1 MTTETN
7 TLTPTDRKETDRKG
21 DEEVDQHSISATT
34 TEKTATTVPRIL
46 ANYVGGRWVKSS
58 ASGLLNVINP
68 ASGEVLA
75 RVPLSGVADVEAAVA
90 AANAA
95 LPDWRSRSVGERT
108 EFIYALREKFRQR
121 IDELAASVT
130 REGGKVL
137 SDARAEISR
146 SVEVL
151 EVACAAPMTMQ
162 GRILEGVARG
172 INTETIRQPL
182 GVCAAITPFNFPA
195 MVPMWFLPFAI
206 VCGNTFVLKPSEQ
219 VPLTSELMF
228 HIFEEIGLPSGVV
241 NLVHG
246 AHDAVN
252 AILDS
257 PGIRAVSFVGSVNTA
272 KYIYRRAA
280 EKGKRVQALGGAKNY
295 MVVMP
300 DAVVDKTVSNV
311 LGSAFGA
318 SGQRCMAGSVLVTVG
333 SAKTAIMD
341 RLKAGAEKLVAGD
354 GMNAKASLGP
364 VISSAACE
372 RIHDAIES
380 GIKEG
385 AELLVDGR
393 RPTAV
398 PAGGNFVGP
407 TILNNV
413 TPEMS
418 VAREE
423 IFGPVLS
430 VIHVETLDEAIALV
444 NSDPRGNGTSIFTE
458 NGAAVREY
466 SRRIEVGM
474 VGVNIGVAASPA
486 YFPFSGWKDS
496 FFGDLHVHGWDAVE
510 FFTRKKTVTS
520 RYFSAGET
528 GKFFVEQGDKH

>member
-1 MTTETN
+1 MTTSA
-7 TLTPTDRKETDRKG
+7 LTEDTG
-21 DEEVDQHSISATT
+21 VA
-34 TEKTATTVPRIL
+34 EKAAGARVL
-46 ANYVGGRWVKSS
+46 QNFVGGQWIAVQ
-58 ASGLLNVINP
+58 ASGRLDVTNP
-68 ASGEVLA
+68 ANGEVLA
-75 RVPLSGVADVEAAVA
+75 RVPLSGRDDVEAAVSA
-90 AANAA
+90 ASTAF
-95 LPDWRSRSVGERT
+95 PEWRSRAVGDRT
-108 EFIYALREKFRQR
+108 QFIYALREQFLKR
-121 IDELAASVT
+121 IDELAASIT

-137 SDARAEISR
+137 SDARAEVTRAI
-146 SVEVL
+146 EVM
-151 EVACAAPMTMQ
+151 EVACASPMTMQ
-162 GRILEGVARG
+162 GRVLEGVARG
-172 INTETIRQPL
+172 IDTETIRQPL

-206 VCGNTFVLKPSEQ
+206 ACGNTFILKPSEQ
-219 VPLTSELMF
+219 VPLTSELIG
-228 HIFEEIGLPSGVV
+228 HILSDIGLPPGVV
-241 NLVHG
+241 NIVHG

-252 AILDS
+252 GILDS

-272 KYIYRRAA
+272 KYIYRRSA
-280 EKGKRVQALGGAKNY
+280 ENGKRVQALGGAKNY

-311 LGSAFGA
+311 LGSAFGNA
-318 SGQRCMAGSVLVTVG
+318 GQRCMAGSVLVTVG
-333 SAKTAIMD
+333 AAQKTIMP
-341 RLKAGAEKLVAGD
+341 RLKEEAQKLIAGEGT
-354 GMNAKASLGP
+354 NPKAALGP

-372 RIHDAIES
+372 RVHDCIES

-393 RPTAV
+393 RPSGV

-413 TPEMS
+413 TPEMR
-418 VAREE
+418 VARDE

-430 VIHVETLDEAIALV
+430 VMHVDTLDDAIAIV
-444 NSDPRGNGTSIFTE
+444 NRDPRGNGTSIFTE

-466 SRRIEVGM
+466 TRRIEVGM

-520 RYFSAGET
+520 RYFSGGET
-528 GKFFVEQGDKH
+528 GKYFVEQGEKH

>member
-1 MTTETN
+1 MTIETN
-7 TLTPTDRKETDRKG
+7 TLTSTAE
-21 DEEVDQHSISATT
+21 TT
-34 TEKTATTVPRIL
+34 TVHGKTPKTAPRTL
-46 ANYVGGRWVKSS
+46 ENYVGGRWIPAL
-58 ASGLLNVINP
+58 ASGLLDVTNP
-68 ASGEVLA
+68 ANGEVLA
-75 RVPLSGVADVEAAVA
+75 RVPLSGRADIEVAVA
-90 AANAA
+90 AASAA

-108 EFIYALREKFRQR
+108 EFIYALRERFRQR
-121 IDELAASVT
+121 IDELARSVT
-130 REGGKVL
+130 SEGGKVL
-137 SDARAEISR
+137 SDARAEITR
-146 SVEVL
+146 SIEVL
-151 EVACAAPMTMQ
+151 EVACASPMTMQ

-172 INTETIRQPL
+172 INTETIRQPV

-228 HIFEEIGLPSGVV
+228 HIFEEIGLPRGVV

-280 EKGKRVQALGGAKNY
+280 EQGKRVQALGGAKNY
-295 MVVMP
+295 MIVMP

-311 LGSAFGA
+311 VGSAFGNA
-318 SGQRCMAGSVLVTVG
+318 GQRCMAGSVLVTVG
-333 SAKTAIMD
+333 AAQPAILGK
-341 RLKAGAEKLVAGD
+341 LKEAAEKLVAGD
-354 GMNAKASLGP
+354 GMDSKVSLGP
-364 VISSAACE
+364 VISRSACE

-380 GIKEG
+380 GLAEG
-385 AELLVDGR
+385 AQLLVDGR
-393 RPTAV
+393 RPKGV

-407 TILNNV
+407 TILNHV
-413 TPEMS
+413 TAEMR
-418 VAREE
+418 VCRDE

-430 VIHVETLDEAIALV
+430 VVHVDTLDEAIALV
-444 NSDPRGNGTSIFTE
+444 NDDPRGNGTSIFTE

-466 SRRIEVGM
+466 SRRVEVGM

>member
-1 MTTETN
+1 MTAQST
-7 TLTPTDRKETDRKG
+7 TLTSEERTAAETASG
-21 DEEVDQHSISATT
+21 A
-34 TEKTATTVPRIL
+34 RIL
-46 ANYVGGRWVKSS
+46 KNYIGGSWVPAK
-58 ASGLLNVINP
+58 ASGLMDVSNP
-68 ASGEVLA
+68 ANGEVLA
-75 RVPLSGVADVEAAVA
+75 RVPLSGPAEVEAAVA
-90 AANAA
+90 AASAA
-95 LPDWRSRSVGERT
+95 WPEWRSRSIGERT

-130 REGGKVL
+130 QEGGKVI
-137 SDARAEISR
+137 SDARAEVSR
-146 SVEVL
+146 AIEVI
-151 EVACAAPMTMQ
+151 EVACASPMTMQ
-162 GRILEGVARG
+162 GRVLEGVARG
-172 INTETIRQPL
+172 INSETIRQSV

-206 VCGNTFVLKPSEQ
+206 VCGNTFILKPSEQ
-219 VPLTSELMF
+219 VPLTSELIC
-228 HIFEEIGLPSGVV
+228 HILEEIGLPRGVV

-252 AILDS
+252 GILDS
-257 PGIRAVSFVGSVNTA
+257 PGIRAVSFVGSVTTA

-280 EKGKRVQALGGAKNY
+280 ENGKRVQALGGAKNY
-295 MVVMP
+295 MIVMP

-311 LGSAFGA
+311 LGSAFGNA
-318 SGQRCMAGSVLVTVG
+318 GQRCMAGSVLVTVG
-333 SAKTAIMD
+333 SARDKIMG
-341 RLKAGAEKLVAGD
+341 RLKQEAEKVIAGD
-354 GMNAKASLGP
+354 GHDPKASLGP
-364 VISSAACE
+364 VISSAACN

-380 GIKEG
+380 GVKEG

-393 RPTAV
+393 SPKNV
-398 PAGGNFVGP
+398 PEGGNFVGP
-407 TILNNV
+407 TILSNV
-413 TPEMS
+413 KPGMR
-418 VAREE
+418 VAHEE

-430 VIHVETLDEAIALV
+430 VMHVDTLDDAIDLV

-466 SRRIEVGM
+466 SRRVEVGM

-528 GKFFVEQGDKH
+528 GKFFTEQGDKK

>member
-1 MTTETN
+1 
-7 TLTPTDRKETDRKG
+7 
-21 DEEVDQHSISATT
+21 VSA
-34 TEKTATTVPRIL
+34 KV
-46 ANYVGGRWVKSS
+46 
-58 ASGLLNVINP
+58 SGLVDVTNP
-68 ASGEVLA
+68 ANGEVLA
-75 RVPLSGVADVEAAVA
+75 RAPLSGRAEVEAAVA
-90 AANAA
+90 AASAA
-95 LPDWRSRSVGERT
+95 WPDWRSRSVGERT

-130 REGGKVL
+130 KEGGKVL
-137 SDARAEISR
+137 SDARAEVSR
-146 SVEVL
+146 AIEVI
-151 EVACAAPMTMQ
+151 EVACASPMTMQ

-172 INTETIRQPL
+172 INSETIRQSV

-219 VPLTSELMF
+219 VPLTSELIC
-228 HIFEEIGLPSGVV
+228 HILGDIGLPPGVV

-246 AHDAVN
+246 GHDAVN

-257 PGIRAVSFVGSVNTA
+257 PGIRAVSFVGSVTTA
-272 KYIYRRAA
+272 KYIYKRAA
-280 EKGKRVQALGGAKNY
+280 ENGKRVQALGGAKNY
-295 MVVMP
+295 MIVMP

-311 LGSAFGA
+311 LGSAFGNA
-318 SGQRCMAGSVLVTVG
+318 GQRCMAGSVLVTVG
-333 SAKTAIMD
+333 SAKEKIMD
-341 RLKAGAEKLVAGD
+341 RLKTEAEKVIAGD
-354 GMNAKASLGP
+354 GRDPKASLGP
-364 VISSAACE
+364 VISSSACE
-372 RIHDAIES
+372 RIHDAIAS
-380 GIKEG
+380 GVKEG
-385 AELLVDGR
+385 ADLLVDGR
-393 RPTAV
+393 RPRGV

-407 TILNNV
+407 TILSNV
-413 TPEMS
+413 KPGMR
-418 VAREE
+418 VAHEE

-430 VIHVETLDEAIALV
+430 VMHVDTLDEAIDLV
-444 NSDPRGNGTSIFTE
+444 NRDPRGNGTSIFTE

-466 SRRIEVGM
+466 SRRVEVGM

-528 GKFFVEQGDKH
+528 GKYFVEQGDKK

>member
-1 MTTETN
+1 MGTETK
-7 TLTPTDRKETDRKG
+7 TLTPTDQTPGTHVK
-21 DEEVDQHSISATT
+21 SARPVTQN
-34 TEKTATTVPRIL
+34 PSRIL
-46 ANYVGGRWVKSS
+46 QNYVGGQWVAVSRP
-58 ASGLLNVINP
+58 NPVDVTNP
-68 ASGEVLA
+68 ANGEVLA
-75 RVPLSGVADVEAAVA
+75 RVPLSGPLEVEAAVA
-90 AANAA
+90 AASTA

-108 EFIYALREKFRQR
+108 EFIFSLREKFRQR
-121 IDELAASVT
+121 IDDLAASVT
-130 REGGKVL
+130 RESGKVV

-146 SVEVL
+146 SIEVL
-151 EVACAAPMTMQ
+151 EVACATPMTMQ

-172 INTETIRQPL
+172 INSETIRQPI

-228 HIFEEIGLPSGVV
+228 HIFEEIGLPRGVV

-295 MVVMP
+295 MVVLS

-333 SAKTAIMD
+333 AAQAAIMGP
-341 RLKAGAEKLVAGD
+341 LKAGAEKLIAGD
-354 GMNAKASLGP
+354 GTDAKVSLGP
-364 VISSAACE
+364 VISAASCD
-372 RIHDAIES
+372 RIHEAIES

-393 RPTAV
+393 HPAGV
-398 PAGGNFVGP
+398 PEGGNFVGP
-407 TILNNV
+407 TILNHV
-413 TPEMS
+413 TPEMR

-430 VIHVETLDEAIALV
+430 VMHVDTLEQAIALV

-466 SRRIEVGM
+466 SKRIEVGM

-528 GKFFVEQGDKH
+528 GKYFVEQGDKH

>member
-1 MTTETN
+1 MTFQTN
-7 TLTPTDRKETDRKG
+7 TLP
-21 DEEVDQHSISATT
+21 VDTVATGKPSA
-34 TEKTATTVPRIL
+34 ARVL
-46 ANYVGGRWVKSS
+46 ANYVGGRWVQAQAAGS
-58 ASGLLNVINP
+58 LDVTNP
-68 ASGEVLA
+68 ANGEVLA
-75 RVPLSGVADVEAAVA
+75 RVPLSGAADVEAAA
-90 AANAA
+90 AAASAA
-95 LPDWRSRSVGERT
+95 LPDWRGRSVGERT
-108 EFIYALREKFRQR
+108 EFIFALREKFRQR
-121 IDELAASVT
+121 IDELAESIT

-137 SDARAEISR
+137 SDARAEITR
-146 SVEVL
+146 SIEVL
-151 EVACAAPMTMQ
+151 EVACASPMTMQ

-172 INTETIRQPL
+172 INTETIRQPV

-219 VPLTSELMF
+219 VPLTSELIC
-228 HIFEEIGLPSGVV
+228 HILEEIGLPRGVV
-241 NLVHG
+241 NVVHG
-246 AHDAVN
+246 AHDVVN
-252 AILDS
+252 AILDN
-257 PGIRAVSFVGSVNTA
+257 PRINAVSFVGSVATA

-311 LGSAFGA
+311 LGSAFGNA
-318 SGQRCMAGSVLVTVG
+318 GQRCMAGSVLVTVG
-333 SAKTAIMD
+333 SAQAAIMS
-341 RLKAGAEKLVAGD
+341 RLKEEAEKLIAGD
-354 GMNAKASLGP
+354 GRDPKVSLGP
-364 VISSAACE
+364 VISHAACE
-372 RIHDAIES
+372 RVHDAIEG

-393 RPTAV
+393 RPKA

-413 TPEMS
+413 KPEMRA
-418 VAREE
+418 AREE

-430 VIHVETLDEAIALV
+430 VMHVNTLDEAIALV

-458 NGAAVREY
+458 DGAAVREY
-466 SRRIEVGM
+466 SRRVEVGM

-520 RYFSAGET
+520 RYFSSGTT
-528 GKFFVEQGDKH
+528 GKFFTEQGDKH

>member
-7 TLTPTDRKETDRKG
+7 TLAADKATIAGINTERQTPT
-21 DEEVDQHSISATT
+21 
-34 TEKTATTVPRIL
+34 RIL
-46 ANYVGGRWVKSS
+46 ANYVGGEWVAAS
-58 ASGLLNVINP
+58 AVGQLDVTNP
-68 ASGEVLA
+68 ANGEVLA
-75 RVPLSGVADVEAAVA
+75 RVPLSGVAEVEAAVA
-90 AANAA
+90 AASAA
-95 LPDWRSRSVGERT
+95 LPEWRSRAVGERT

-121 IDELAASVT
+121 IEELAASIT

-137 SDARAEISR
+137 SDARAEVSR
-146 SVEVL
+146 SIEVL
-151 EVACAAPMTMQ
+151 EVACATPMTMQ

-172 INTETIRQPL
+172 INTETIRQPI

-206 VCGNTFVLKPSEQ
+206 ACGNTFVLKPSEQ
-219 VPLTSELMF
+219 VPLTAELIF
-228 HIFEEIGLPSGVV
+228 HIFEEIGLPPGVA

-257 PGIRAVSFVGSVNTA
+257 PGIRAVSFVGSVKTA

-280 EKGKRVQALGGAKNY
+280 ENGKRVQALGGAKNY
-295 MVVMP
+295 MIVMP
-300 DAVVDKTVSNV
+300 DAVVDKTVSNI
-311 LGSAFGA
+311 LGSAFGNA
-318 SGQRCMAGSVLVTVG
+318 GQRCMAGSVLVTVG
-333 SAKTAIMD
+333 SAEAAIMA
-341 RLKAGAEKLVAGD
+341 RLKAEAEKLIAGD
-354 GMNAKASLGP
+354 GRDAKVSLGP
-364 VISSAACE
+364 VISHAACE

-380 GIKEG
+380 GLREG
-385 AELLVDGR
+385 AELLLDGR
-393 RPTAV
+393 RPAGV
-398 PAGGNFVGP
+398 PAAGNFVGP
-407 TILNNV
+407 TILNKV
-413 TPEMS
+413 KPGMG

-430 VIHVETLDEAIALV
+430 VMHVDTLDEAIALV
-444 NSDPRGNGTSIFTE
+444 NGDPRGNGTSIFTE

-496 FFGDLHVHGWDAVE
+496 FFGDL
-510 FFTRKKTVTS
+510 
-520 RYFSAGET
+520 
-528 GKFFVEQGDKH
+528 

>member
-1 MTTETN
+1 MESGDDQKGLQMAIETEVVF
-7 TLTPTDRKETDRKG
+7 PK
-21 DEEVDQHSISATT
+21 Q
-34 TEKTATTVPRIL
+34 KTSTRMPSEQESKSRIL
-46 ANYVGGRWVKSS
+46 SNYIDGRWTPAQATKFLDVT
-58 ASGLLNVINP
+58 NP
-68 ASGEVLA
+68 SSGEVLA
-75 RVPLSGVADVEAAVA
+75 RVPLSGVGEVEAAVA
-90 AANAA
+90 AASAA
-95 LPDWRSRSVGERT
+95 LPDWRGRSVGERT
-108 EFIYALREKFRQR
+108 DFIFALREKFRQR
-121 IDELAASVT
+121 TDELAESIT

-146 SVEVL
+146 SIEVL
-151 EVACAAPMTMQ
+151 EVACSAPMTMQ
-162 GRILEGVARG
+162 GRILEGVSRG
-172 INTETIRQPL
+172 INTEMIRQPV

-206 VCGNTFVLKPSEQ
+206 VYGNTFVLKPSEQ

-228 HIFEEIGLPSGVV
+228 KIFEEIGLPPGVV

-257 PGIRAVSFVGSVNTA
+257 PGIQAISFVGSVNTA

-300 DAVVDKTVSNV
+300 DAVIDKTVSNG
-311 LGSAFGA
+311 LGSAFGNA
-318 SGQRCMAGSVLVTVG
+318 GQRCMAGSVLVTVG
-333 SAKTAIMD
+333 AAREAIMGK
-341 RLKAGAEKLVAGD
+341 LKAAAEKMVAGD
-354 GMNAKASLGP
+354 GRDAKASLGP

-372 RIHDAIES
+372 RIHEAIEI
-380 GIKEG
+380 GMKEG

-393 RPTAV
+393 RPTGV

-413 TPEMS
+413 TPEMRA
-418 VAREE
+418 AREE

-430 VIHVETLDEAIALV
+430 VMHVDTLEQAIAIV

-466 SRRIEVGM
+466 SRQIEVGM
-474 VGVNIGVAASPA
+474 VGVNVGVAASPA

-510 FFTRKKTVTS
+510 FFTRKKTITS
-520 RYFSAGET
+520 RYFSRGET
-528 GKFFVEQGDKH
+528 GKFFVEQGEKH

>member
-1 MTTETN
+1 MPTETN
-7 TLTPTDRKETDRKG
+7 AVMPEQKSEYTDTSSKKSKAR
-21 DEEVDQHSISATT
+21 V
-34 TEKTATTVPRIL
+34 L
-46 ANYVGGRWVKSS
+46 ANYIGGRWVP
-58 ASGLLNVINP
+58 AQATGLLDVTNP
-68 ASGEVLA
+68 SNGEVLA
-75 RVPLSGVADVEAAVA
+75 QVPLSGVAEIEAAVSA
-90 AANAA
+90 ASAA
-95 LPDWRSRSVGERT
+95 LPDWRARSVGERT
-108 EFIYALREKFRQR
+108 DFIYALREKFRQR
-121 IDELAASVT
+121 IDELAESVT
-130 REGGKVL
+130 REGGKVI
-137 SDARAEISR
+137 SDARAEINR
-146 SVEVL
+146 AIEVL
-151 EVACAAPMTMQ
+151 EVACSAPMMMQ
-162 GRILEGVARG
+162 GRVLEGVSRG
-172 INTETIRQPL
+172 INTETIRQPV
-182 GVCAAITPFNFPA
+182 GVCAAITPFNFPG

-206 VCGNTFVLKPSEQ
+206 VYGNTFVLKPSEQ

-228 HIFEEIGLPSGVV
+228 KIFEEIGLPPGVV

-257 PGIRAVSFVGSVNTA
+257 PGIHAVSFVGSVNTA

-311 LGSAFGA
+311 LGSAFGNA
-318 SGQRCMAGSVLVTVG
+318 GQRCMAGSVLVTVG
-333 SAKTAIMD
+333 SAQKAIMG
-341 RLKAGAEKLVAGD
+341 RLKQEAEKLIAGD
-354 GMNAKASLGP
+354 GMNPKASLGP
-364 VISSAACE
+364 VISGAACD
-372 RIHDAIES
+372 RIHKSIET
-380 GIKEG
+380 GVKEG

-393 RPTAV
+393 HPKGT
-398 PAGGNFVGP
+398 PKGGNFVGP

-413 TPEMS
+413 KPEMH
-418 VAREE
+418 VCRDE

-430 VIHVETLDEAIALV
+430 VMHVNTLDEAIALV

-528 GKFFVEQGDKH
+528 GKFFVEQGDVERGDKE

>member
-1 MTTETN
+1 MGTETN
-7 TLTPTDRKETDRKG
+7 ILTPVDNDETTSKDTLADAIPGKP
-21 DEEVDQHSISATT
+21 A
-34 TEKTATTVPRIL
+34 KRIL
-46 ANYVGGRWVKSS
+46 ANYIGGRWITPTPQS
-58 ASGLLNVINP
+58 AAALDVTNP

-75 RVPLSGVADVEAAVA
+75 RVPLSGAVDVEAAVA
-90 AANAA
+90 AAGAA
-95 LPDWRSRSVGERT
+95 LPDWSSRAVGERT

-146 SVEVL
+146 TIEVL
-151 EVACAAPMTMQ
+151 EVACATPMTMQ
-162 GRILEGVARG
+162 GRVLEGVARG
-172 INTETIRQPL
+172 INSETIRQPI

-206 VCGNTFVLKPSEQ
+206 ACGNTFVLKPSEQ

-228 HIFEEIGLPSGVV
+228 HIFEEIGLPLGVV

-272 KYIYRRAA
+272 RYIYRRAA

-300 DAVVDKTVSNV
+300 DAVIDKTVSNI
-311 LGSAFGA
+311 LGSAFGNA
-318 SGQRCMAGSVLVTVG
+318 GQRCMAGSVLVTVG
-333 SAKTAIMD
+333 PAHTAIID
-341 RLKAGAEKLVAGD
+341 RLKTDAEKLIAGD
-354 GMNAKASLGP
+354 GMDAKSSLGP
-364 VISSAACE
+364 VISRTACD
-372 RIHDAIES
+372 RIHEAIES
-380 GIKEG
+380 GVKEG

-393 RPTAV
+393 HPAGT

-407 TILNNV
+407 TILSNV
-413 TPEMS
+413 KPDMR

-430 VIHVETLDEAIALV
+430 VMHVDTLDQAIVLV

-474 VGVNIGVAASPA
+474 VGVNIGVAASPS

-528 GKFFVEQGDKH
+528 GKFFTEQGDKR

>member
-7 TLTPTDRKETDRKG
+7 TLTPTEK
-21 DEEVDQHSISATT
+21 TT
-34 TEKTATTVPRIL
+34 SPAPLTEKQTPARVL
-46 ANYVGGRWVKSS
+46 ANYVAGRWVTAS
-58 ASGLLNVINP
+58 ASGRLDVTNP

-75 RVPLSGVADVEAAVA
+75 RVPLSGVAEVEAAVA
-90 AANAA
+90 AASAA
-95 LPDWRSRSVGERT
+95 LPEWRSRSVGERT
-108 EFIYALREKFRQR
+108 EFIYALRERFRQR
-121 IDELAASVT
+121 IDELAASIT

-137 SDARAEISR
+137 SDARAEVSR
-146 SVEVL
+146 SIEVL
-151 EVACAAPMTMQ
+151 EVACATPMTMQ

-172 INTETIRQPL
+172 INTETIRQAI

-206 VCGNTFVLKPSEQ
+206 ACGNTFVLKPSEQ
-219 VPLTSELMF
+219 VPLTSELIF
-228 HIFEEIGLPSGVV
+228 HIFEEIGLPPGVV

-246 AHDAVN
+246 SHDAVN

-257 PGIRAVSFVGSVNTA
+257 PAIRAVSFVGSVNTA

-280 EKGKRVQALGGAKNY
+280 ENGKRVQALGGAKNY
-295 MVVMP
+295 MIVMP
-300 DAVVDKTVSNV
+300 DAVVDKTVTNI
-311 LGSAFGA
+311 LGSAFGNA
-318 SGQRCMAGSVLVTVG
+318 GQRCMAGSVLVTVG
-333 SAKTAIMD
+333 SAQAAIMA
-341 RLKAGAEKLVAGD
+341 RLKAEAEKLIAGD
-354 GMNAKASLGP
+354 GRDAKVSLGP
-364 VISSAACE
+364 VISQAACQ
-372 RIHDAIES
+372 RIHEAIE
-380 GIKEG
+380 GGLQEG
-385 AELLVDGR
+385 ADLLVDGR
-393 RPTAV
+393 RPAGV
-398 PAGGNFVGP
+398 PTGGNFVGP

-413 TPEMS
+413 KPEMR
-418 VAREE
+418 VVREE

-430 VIHVETLDEAIALV
+430 VMHVDTLDEAIALV

-496 FFGDLHVHGWDAVE
+496 FFGDLHVHGWDAVD

-528 GKFFVEQGDKH
+528 GKFFVEQGDK

>member
-1 MTTETN
+1 
-7 TLTPTDRKETDRKG
+7 
-21 DEEVDQHSISATT
+21 
-34 TEKTATTVPRIL
+34 
-46 ANYVGGRWVKSS
+46 
-58 ASGLLNVINP
+58 
-68 ASGEVLA
+68 
-75 RVPLSGVADVEAAVA
+75 
-90 AANAA
+90 
-95 LPDWRSRSVGERT
+95 
-108 EFIYALREKFRQR
+108 
-121 IDELAASVT
+121 
-130 REGGKVL
+130 
-137 SDARAEISR
+137 
-146 SVEVL
+146 
-151 EVACAAPMTMQ
+151 
-162 GRILEGVARG
+162 
-172 INTETIRQPL
+172 
-182 GVCAAITPFNFPA
+182 

-206 VCGNTFVLKPSEQ
+206 VYGNTFVLKPSEQ
-219 VPLTSELMF
+219 VPLTSEL
-228 HIFEEIGLPSGVV
+228 ILNILEEVGLPPGVV

-257 PGIRAVSFVGSVNTA
+257 PGIRAISFVGSVNTA

-300 DAVVDKTVSNV
+300 DAVVDKTVANILS
-311 LGSAFGA
+311 SAFGNA
-318 SGQRCMAGSVLVTVG
+318 GQRCMAGSVLVTVG
-333 SAKTAIMD
+333 AAQKTIMG
-341 RLKAGAEKLVAGD
+341 RLKQEAEKLIVGAGTD
-354 GMNAKASLGP
+354 SKVSVGP

-372 RIHDAIES
+372 RIHNSIET
-380 GIKEG
+380 GVKEG

-393 RPTAV
+393 RPKGV
-398 PAGGNFVGP
+398 PEGGNFVGP

-413 TPEMS
+413 KPEMH
-418 VAREE
+418 VCRDE

-430 VIHVETLDEAIALV
+430 VVHVDTLDEAITLV
-444 NSDPRGNGTSIFTE
+444 NKDPRGNGTSIFTE

-528 GKFFVEQGDKH
+528 GKYFVEQGDKD

>member
-1 MTTETN
+1 MTPQAN
-7 TLTPTDRKETDRKG
+7 TLTQ
-21 DEEVDQHSISATT
+21 EERS
-34 TEKTATTVPRIL
+34 TATSEARTLQNFIGGSWVP
-46 ANYVGGRWVKSS
+46 ANTSS
-58 ASGLLNVINP
+58 TLDVTNP
-68 ASGEVLA
+68 ANGEVIA
-75 RVPLSGVADVEAAVA
+75 RVPLSTRADIDAAVA
-90 AANAA
+90 AASATW
-95 LPDWRSRSVGERT
+95 PDWRSRAIGERT
-108 EFIYALREKFRQR
+108 EYIYSLREQFRR
-121 IDELAASVT
+121 RLDEIADSIT
-130 REGGKVL
+130 REGGKVT
-137 SDARAEISR
+137 SDARAEVTRAI
-146 SVEVL
+146 EVL
-151 EVACAAPMTMQ
+151 EVACSTPMTMQ
-162 GRILEGVARG
+162 GRVLEGVARG
-172 INTETIRQPL
+172 INTETIRQSV

-206 VCGNTFVLKPSEQ
+206 VCGNTFILKPSEQ
-219 VPLTSELMF
+219 VPLTSELIC
-228 HIFEEIGLPSGVV
+228 HILQDIGLPPGVV

-252 AILDS
+252 GILDN

-272 KYIYRRAA
+272 KYIYRRAS
-280 EKGKRVQALGGAKNY
+280 ENGKRVQALGGAKNY
-295 MVVMP
+295 MIVMP

-311 LGSAFGA
+311 LGSAFGNA
-318 SGQRCMAGSVLVTVG
+318 GQRCMAGSVLVTVG
-333 SAKTAIMD
+333 LAREKIMG
-341 RLKAGAEKLVAGD
+341 RLKSEAEKVMAGD
-354 GMNAKASLGP
+354 GHDPKASLGP
-364 VISSAACE
+364 VISSTSCD

-393 RPTAV
+393 HPKNV
-398 PAGGNFVGP
+398 PEGGNFVGP

-413 TPEMS
+413 KPGMR
-418 VAREE
+418 VAVDE

-430 VIHVETLDEAIALV
+430 VMHVNTLDEAIDLV
-444 NSDPRGNGTSIFTE
+444 NRDPRGNGTSIFTE

-474 VGVNIGVAASPA
+474 VGVNVGVAASPA

-528 GKFFVEQGDKH
+528 GKFFTEQGDKK

>member
-1 MTTETN
+1 MTTSALTSEETAVAE
-7 TLTPTDRKETDRKG
+7 KAG
-21 DEEVDQHSISATT
+21 DARVLQ
-34 TEKTATTVPRIL
+34 
-46 ANYVGGRWVKSS
+46 NFVGGRWIS
-58 ASGLLNVINP
+58 AQASDRLDVTNP
-68 ASGEVLA
+68 ANGEVLA
-75 RVPLSGVADVEAAVA
+75 QVPLSRRDDVEAAVSA
-90 AANAA
+90 ASAA
-95 LPDWRSRSVGERT
+95 LPDWRARAMGDRT
-108 EFIYALREKFRQR
+108 QFIYALREQFLKR
-121 IDELAASVT
+121 IDELAASIT

-137 SDARAEISR
+137 SDARAEVTR
-146 SVEVL
+146 AVEVL
-151 EVACAAPMTMQ
+151 EVACASPMTMQ
-162 GRILEGVARG
+162 GRVLEGVARG
-172 INTETIRQPL
+172 IDTETVRQPL

-206 VCGNTFVLKPSEQ
+206 VCGNTFILKPSEQ
-219 VPLTSELMF
+219 VPLTSEL
-228 HIFEEIGLPSGVV
+228 IGRILTNIGLPPGVV
-241 NLVHG
+241 NIVHG

-272 KYIYRRAA
+272 KYIYRRSA
-280 EKGKRVQALGGAKNY
+280 ENGKRVQALGGAKNY

-311 LGSAFGA
+311 LGSAFGNA
-318 SGQRCMAGSVLVTVG
+318 GQRCMAGSVLVTVG
-333 SAKTAIMD
+333 AANETIMG
-341 RLKAGAEKLVAGD
+341 RLKEQAQKLIAGEGTNPEAA
-354 GMNAKASLGP
+354 LGP
-364 VISSAACE
+364 VISSAACD
-372 RIHDAIES
+372 RVHDCIES

-393 RPTAV
+393 RPSTV

-413 TPEMS
+413 TPQMS

-430 VIHVETLDEAIALV
+430 VMHVDTLDDAIAIV

-466 SRRIEVGM
+466 THRIEVGM

-520 RYFSAGET
+520 RYFSRGET
-528 GKFFVEQGDKH
+528 GRYFVEQGDKH

>member
-1 MTTETN
+1 MTT
-7 TLTPTDRKETDRKG
+7 
-21 DEEVDQHSISATT
+21 
-34 TEKTATTVPRIL
+34 TTVTHDRTAVAERQTKPRVLQNLI
-46 ANYVGGRWVKSS
+46 GGHWTS
-58 ASGLLNVINP
+58 AQAAGLLDITNP
-68 ASGEVLA
+68 ATGEVLA
-75 RVPLSGVADVEAAVA
+75 QVPLSGRDDVEAAVSA
-90 AANAA
+90 ARAA
-95 LPDWRSRSVGERT
+95 LPDWRARAIGDRT
-108 EFIYALREKFRQR
+108 QFIYALREQFLKH
-121 IDELAASVT
+121 IDELAASIT

-137 SDARAEISR
+137 SDARAEVTR
-146 SVEVL
+146 AVEVL
-151 EVACAAPMTMQ
+151 EVACASPMTIQ
-162 GRILEGVARG
+162 GRVLEGVARG
-172 INTETIRQPL
+172 IDSETIRQAL

-206 VCGNTFVLKPSEQ
+206 VCGNTFILKPSEQ
-219 VPLTSELMF
+219 VPLTA
-228 HIFEEIGLPSGVV
+228 EIVGRILNDVGLPPGVV
-241 NLVHG
+241 NIVHG

-257 PGIRAVSFVGSVNTA
+257 PGISAVSFVGSVSTA

-311 LGSAFGA
+311 LGSAFGNA
-318 SGQRCMAGSVLVTVG
+318 GQRCMAGSVLVTVG
-333 SAKTAIMD
+333 AAQKTIMAK
-341 RLKAGAEKLVAGD
+341 LKEEAQKLIAGEGTNP
-354 GMNAKASLGP
+354 NAALGP
-364 VISSAACE
+364 VISSTACD
-372 RIHDAIES
+372 RIHDCIES
-380 GIKEG
+380 GVNEG

-393 RPTAV
+393 NPKAV

-413 TPEMS
+413 TPDMR
-418 VAREE
+418 VARDE

-430 VIHVETLDEAIALV
+430 VMHVDTLDEAIALV

-466 SRRIEVGM
+466 TRRIEVGM

-496 FFGDLHVHGWDAVE
+496 FFGDLHVHGWDAVD

-520 RYFSAGET
+520 RYFSGGET
-528 GKFFVEQGDKH
+528 GKYFVEQGDKH

>member
-1 MTTETN
+1 M
-7 TLTPTDRKETDRKG
+7 PIETDAVVAEQESASPKRSHASQSSA
-21 DEEVDQHSISATT
+21 DQSNADQSN
-34 TEKTATTVPRIL
+34 VRVL
-46 ANYVGGRWVKSS
+46 ANYINGRWTTAQ
-58 ASGLLNVINP
+58 ASGRIDVTNP
-68 ASGEVLA
+68 ASGKILA
-75 RVPLSGVADVEAAVA
+75 RAPLSGAVEVEAAVA
-90 AANAA
+90 AASAA
-95 LPDWRSRSVGERT
+95 LPDWRGRSVGERT
-108 EFIYALREKFRQR
+108 DFIFALREKFRQR
-121 IDELAASVT
+121 IDELALSIT

-137 SDARAEISR
+137 SDARAEVTR
-146 SVEVL
+146 SIEVL
-151 EVACAAPMTMQ
+151 EVACSAPMTMQ
-162 GRILEGVARG
+162 GRILEGVSRG
-172 INTETIRQPL
+172 INTETIRQPV

-206 VCGNTFVLKPSEQ
+206 VYGNTFILKPSEQ
-219 VPLTSELMF
+219 VPLTSEL
-228 HIFEEIGLPSGVV
+228 IVNILEEIGLPPGVV
-241 NLVHG
+241 NVVHG
-246 AHDAVN
+246 GHDAVN

-311 LGSAFGA
+311 LGSAFGNA
-318 SGQRCMAGSVLVTVG
+318 GQRCMAGSVLVTVG
-333 SAKTAIMD
+333 AAQKAIMD
-341 RLKAGAEKLVAGD
+341 RLKDEAEKLVTGE
-354 GMNAKASLGP
+354 GTNPKASLGP
-364 VISSAACE
+364 VISSAACD
-372 RIHDAIES
+372 RIHESIET

-393 RPTAV
+393 HPKGT
-398 PAGGNFVGP
+398 PEGGNFVGP
-407 TILNNV
+407 TILTNV
-413 TPEMS
+413 KADMH
-418 VAREE
+418 VCRDE

-430 VIHVETLDEAIALV
+430 VMHVDTLEEAIALV

-458 NGAAVREY
+458 NGAAVREF

-496 FFGDLHVHGWDAVE
+496 FFGDVHVHGFDAVE
-510 FFTRKKTVTS
+510 FFTRKKTITS

-528 GKFFVEQGDKH
+528 GKYFVEQGEKH

>member
-1 MTTETN
+1 MTFQTN
-7 TLTPTDRKETDRKG
+7 TLTETK
-21 DEEVDQHSISATT
+21 A
-34 TEKTATTVPRIL
+34 TATTETTGVARVLP
-46 ANYVGGRWVKSS
+46 NYIGGRWVPAQ
-58 ASGLLNVINP
+58 ASGLVDVTNP
-68 ASGEVLA
+68 ANGEVLA
-75 RVPLSGVADVEAAVA
+75 HVPLSGATEVESAAA

-108 EFIYALREKFRQR
+108 EFLYALRETFRQR
-121 IDELAASVT
+121 IDEMAASIT

-137 SDARAEISR
+137 SDARAEITR
-146 SVEVL
+146 SIEVL
-151 EVACAAPMTMQ
+151 EVACASPMTMQ
-162 GRILEGVARG
+162 GRVLEGVARG
-172 INTETIRQPL
+172 INTETFRQPV

-219 VPLTSELMF
+219 VPLTSELICHML
-228 HIFEEIGLPSGVV
+228 EEIGLPSGVV

-246 AHDAVN
+246 AHDVVN

-257 PGIRAVSFVGSVNTA
+257 PGINAVSFVGSVNTA

-311 LGSAFGA
+311 LGSAFGNA
-318 SGQRCMAGSVLVTVG
+318 GQRCMAGSVLVTVG
-333 SAKTAIMD
+333 SAQTAIMVK
-341 RLKAGAEKLVAGD
+341 LKEEAEKMIAGD
-354 GMNAKASLGP
+354 GRDPKTSLGP
-364 VISSAACE
+364 VISRAACE
-372 RIHDAIES
+372 RIHEAIET

-393 RPTAV
+393 RPKGV

-407 TILNNV
+407 TILNHV
-413 TPEMS
+413 KPGMR
-418 VAREE
+418 VAQEE

-430 VIHVETLDEAIALV
+430 VIHVNSLDEAIALV

-466 SRRIEVGM
+466 SRRVEVGM

-520 RYFSAGET
+520 RYFSSGTT
-528 GKFFVEQGDKH
+528 GKFFTEQGDKH

>member
-7 TLTPTDRKETDRKG
+7 TLAADKATIAGINTERQTPT
-21 DEEVDQHSISATT
+21 
-34 TEKTATTVPRIL
+34 RIL
-46 ANYVGGRWVKSS
+46 ANYVGGEWVAAS
-58 ASGLLNVINP
+58 ATGQLDVTNP

-75 RVPLSGVADVEAAVA
+75 RVPLSGVAEVEAAVA
-90 AANAA
+90 AASAA
-95 LPDWRSRSVGERT
+95 LPEWRSRAVGERT

-121 IDELAASVT
+121 IDELAASIT

-137 SDARAEISR
+137 SDARAEVSR
-146 SVEVL
+146 SIEVL
-151 EVACAAPMTMQ
+151 EVACATPMTMQ

-172 INTETIRQPL
+172 INTETIRQPV

-206 VCGNTFVLKPSEQ
+206 ACGNTFVLKPSEQ
-219 VPLTSELMF
+219 VPLTAELIF
-228 HIFEEIGLPSGVV
+228 HIFDEIGLPPGVV

-257 PGIRAVSFVGSVNTA
+257 PAIRAVSFVGSVKTA

-280 EKGKRVQALGGAKNY
+280 ENGKRVQALGGAKNY
-295 MVVMP
+295 MIVMP
-300 DAVVDKTVSNV
+300 DAVVDKTVSNI
-311 LGSAFGA
+311 LGSAFGNA
-318 SGQRCMAGSVLVTVG
+318 GQRCMAGSVLVTVG
-333 SAKTAIMD
+333 SAEAAIMA
-341 RLKAGAEKLVAGD
+341 RLKAEAGKLIAGD
-354 GMNAKASLGP
+354 GRDAKVSLGP
-364 VISSAACE
+364 VISHAACE
-372 RIHDAIES
+372 RIHEAIES
-380 GIKEG
+380 GLREG

-393 RPTAV
+393 RPAGV
-398 PAGGNFVGP
+398 PEGGNFVGP
-407 TILNNV
+407 TILSKV
-413 TPEMS
+413 KPDMG
-418 VAREE
+418 VARVE

-430 VIHVETLDEAIALV
+430 VMHVDTLDEAIAVV

-458 NGAAVREY
+458 NGAAVREH

-528 GKFFVEQGDKH
+528 GKFFVEQGDK

>member
-1 MTTETN
+1 MTAETN
-7 TLTPTDRKETDRKG
+7 TLTSEERAAAAETKP
-21 DEEVDQHSISATT
+21 A
-34 TEKTATTVPRIL
+34 ARIL
-46 ANYVGGRWVKSS
+46 QNYIGGSWVS
-58 ASGLLNVINP
+58 AKAAGLVDVTNP
-68 ASGEVLA
+68 ANGEVLA
-75 RVPLSGVADVEAAVA
+75 RAPLSGRAEVEAAVA
-90 AANAA
+90 AASAA
-95 LPDWRSRSVGERT
+95 WPEWRARSVGERT
-108 EFIYALREKFRQR
+108 EFIYAMREGFRQR
-121 IDELAASVT
+121 VDELAASIT
-130 REGGKVL
+130 RESGKVL
-137 SDARAEISR
+137 SDARAEVTRAI
-146 SVEVL
+146 EVL
-151 EVACAAPMTMQ
+151 EVACASPMTMQ

-172 INTETIRQPL
+172 INTETIRQSV

-219 VPLTSELMF
+219 VPLTSEIIC
-228 HIFEEIGLPSGVV
+228 HILEDIGLPRGVV

-257 PGIRAVSFVGSVNTA
+257 PEIRAVSFVGSVTTA

-280 EKGKRVQALGGAKNY
+280 ENGKRVQALGGAKNY
-295 MVVMP
+295 MIVMP
-300 DAVVDKTVSNV
+300 DAVLDKTVSNI
-311 LGSAFGA
+311 LGSAFGNA
-318 SGQRCMAGSVLVTVG
+318 GQRCMAGSVLVTVG
-333 SAKTAIMD
+333 SAQSKIMG
-341 RLKAGAEKLVAGD
+341 RLKEEAEKLIAGD
-354 GMNAKASLGP
+354 GTDPKVSLGP
-364 VISSAACE
+364 VISSAACD
-372 RIHDAIES
+372 RIHEAIET
-380 GIKEG
+380 GVREG

-393 RPTAV
+393 RPARV
-398 PAGGNFVGP
+398 PAGGYFVGP

-413 TPEMS
+413 KPEMRA
-418 VAREE
+418 AREE

-430 VIHVETLDEAIALV
+430 VMHVDTLDEAIDLV
-444 NSDPRGNGTSIFTE
+444 NRDPRGNGTSIFTE

-466 SRRIEVGM
+466 SRRVEVGM

-528 GKFFVEQGDKH
+528 GKYFVEQGDKK